1 MKVGPVGNGGLS
13 FRKRSAVLEILE
25 PLGEDPNPE
34 GVYEDAFLIE
44 RMRQKGMKIADVD
57 MLIRKKKPTYCLI
70 IRDFLISRTGNRKR

>member
-1 MKVGPVGNGGLS
+1 VKVGPVGNGGLS

-44 RMRQKGMKIADVD
+44 RMRQKGMKIADVEVLCCFL
-57 MLIRKKKPTYCLI
+57 LIFFSLQ
-70 IRDFLISRTGNRKR
+70 